1 MLEKSFGLLFF
12 LKKSQNQNDDR
23 YIYLKITADGKSKE
37 LSTKRKWESCKWNAN
52 KGRAYG
58 NSESVKELNNF
69 IDEFER
75 TVYQAKRFLMESN
88 KEITAQAVK
97 DVLTGNYEKK
107 LITIKACLIDFA
119 SSGC

>member
-1 MLEKSFGLLFF
+1 V
-12 LKKSQNQNDDR
+12 
-23 YIYLKITADGKSKE
+23 DGKSKE

-52 KGRAYG
+52 KGRAIG

-97 DVLTGNYEKK
+97 NVLTGNYEKK
-107 LITIKACLIDFA
+107 RMILEIFRHHNDQMKEPKGIDMQRA
-119 SSGC
+119 PSGGMRFHSGISKQS